1 MWPRIAELVIAAWLA
16 ASPFVLP
23 QDEPHA
29 LGGLPW
35 LSDVV
40 CAALIATCALLS
52 FTRSLAWL
60 HLGELPI
67 AAWLLGYGFL
77 ASPATLPVL
86 QNDILMALV
95 LPMFAIIPNRA
106 TLPPR
111 SWREFNGAGS
121 V

>member
-1 MWPRIAELVIAAWLA
+1 MWPRIAELVMAGWLA
-16 ASPFVLP
+16 ASPFVLA
-23 QDEPHA
+23 QGEPHA
-29 LGGLPW
+29 LGGMPW

-40 CAALIATCALLS
+40 CAALIAICALLS
-52 FTRSLAWL
+52 FTSSLARL
-60 HLGELPI
+60 HLGELAI

-77 ASPATLPVL
+77 ASPEPLPAL
-86 QNDILMALV
+86 QNDILVALV

-111 SWREFNGAGS
+111 SWREFNRAGS